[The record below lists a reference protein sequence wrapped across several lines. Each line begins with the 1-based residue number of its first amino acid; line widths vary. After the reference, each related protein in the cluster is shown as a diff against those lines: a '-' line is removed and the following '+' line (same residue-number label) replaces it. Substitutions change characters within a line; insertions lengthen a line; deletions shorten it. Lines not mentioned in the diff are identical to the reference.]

1 MSVSVNLS
9 MRNLLDLQ
17 LPDDVHALLRQND
30 VPPSALELEITE
42 SMVMAEPKRTLAVLN
57 RLNRLGVRLT
67 IDDFGTGYS
76 SLAYLKQL
84 PVTSIKIDKSF
95 VLGMAEDPGDA
106 VIVESTVHLGHNLG
120 LEVVAEGV
128 ETDEVWNRLAEL
140 GCDTAQGFYLSK
152 PVPFTELTRWLS
164 AYDSLIPSPNGGDA
178 LTEPAPASPQRS
190 GPPHPDAPAPAPPST
205 SP

>member
-1 MSVSVNLS
+1 
-9 MRNLLDLQ
+9 
-17 LPDDVHALLRQND
+17 
-30 VPPSALELEITE
+30 LEITE

-57 RLNRLGVRLT
+57 RLNRLGVRLS

-95 VLGMAEDPGDA
+95 VLGMADDPGDA
-106 VIVESTVHLGHNLG
+106 VIVESTIHLGHNLG

-152 PVPFTELTRWLS
+152 AVPSTELTRWLS
-164 AYDSLIPSPNGGDA
+164 AYESLFSFNGS
-178 LTEPAPASPQRS
+178 APASPPLS
-190 GPPHPDAPAPAPPST
+190 GPPPRGAQAPVPPST
-205 SP
+205 FL